1 MAGSRTP
8 VPEPAE
14 GLAANGRRRESVW
27 DYPRPPRVETVDRA
41 VRVELG
47 GKPVAASAN
56 ALRVCE
62 TAGPPVVYLPRADV
76 SPAARQASPGTT
88 FCEWKGTA
96 GYFDVHAGGQ
106 RAERA
111 AWTYDDP
118 SAAFAELRDHIAF
131 YPGRVECY
139 LDDERVLPQP
149 GQFYGGWIT
158 AEIVGPFKGEPGSE
172 GW

>member
-1 MAGSRTP
+1 MPGSRHP
-8 VPEPAE
+8 DPEPAE
-14 GLAANGRRRESVW
+14 GLAANGRKRESVW
-27 DYPRPPRVETVDRA
+27 DYPRPPRLEAVDRG

-47 GKPVAASAN
+47 GSPIASSTG

-62 TAGPPVVYLPRADV
+62 TAGPPVVYVPRADIDPEALR
-76 SPAARQASPGTT
+76 PAAGST

-96 GYFDVHAGGQ
+96 TYFDVHAAGL
-106 RAERA
+106 RSERG
-111 AWTYDDP
+111 AWTYERP
-118 SAAFAELRDHIAF
+118 SPDFVPLREHVAF

-139 LDDERVLPQP
+139 LGDERVLPQP

-158 AEIVGPFKGEPGSE
+158 AEITGPFKGEPGSE